1 MQTDMDIPKQ
11 YLKPRSVEE
20 ALRMASGCISPFKF
34 IAGGTDLM
42 VHMKQGNES
51 ANILIDISGLEE
63 LKQIALEPG
72 GVLRIGSLACLES
85 IAQNALVR
93 EHFPVL
99 AEAIETVAS
108 PVLRKSAT
116 IGGNLLCENR
126 CSFYD
131 QSEWWRQAVGYCL
144 KCNGDTCIATGGK
157 KNCYSKFSSDLAV
170 VLISLDARVTGTG
183 ELFSK
188 GLPLEN
194 IYTGDGVHPRKV
206 RDGIMLLSVELA
218 VDRKFRSVYNKL
230 RPRRS
235 MDFSSLTSAVS
246 IDAQGGI
253 NIVLGGVDPMPVVAR
268 GNIHQSDE
276 LAVRAYKRSR
286 VVDNDHYSR
295 SYRKR
300 MISVFVKRSFEQLG
314 IDQDAPQ
321 S

>member
-144 KCNGDTCIATGGK
+144 KCNGDTCIEK
-157 KNCYSKFSSDLAV
+157 K
-170 VLISLDARVTGTG
+170 
-183 ELFSK
+183 
-188 GLPLEN
+188 
-194 IYTGDGVHPRKV
+194 RK
-206 RDGIMLLSVELA
+206 RDGII
-218 VDRKFRSVYNKL
+218 K
-230 RPRRS
+230 
-235 MDFSSLTSAVS
+235 
-246 IDAQGGI
+246 
-253 NIVLGGVDPMPVVAR
+253 
-268 GNIHQSDE
+268 
-276 LAVRAYKRSR
+276 
-286 VVDNDHYSR
+286 
-295 SYRKR
+295 
-300 MISVFVKRSFEQLG
+300 EQ
-314 IDQDAPQ
+314 Q
-321 S
+321 